1 VGSAVVPVVVGVAVG
16 ERPSPLAM
24 IGVVMALPAIA
35 LAAANGISG
44 SVTLKTAGVTDGLVA
59 GAGFGVL
66 FVALAQAGGQAGL
79 WPIAAEQTSALLLV
93 LAVAARSR
101 KPLHVNGRT
110 AGLPILVG
118 VGGMSATLLY
128 FYATHS
134 GMMTTVAVL
143 TSLYPGVTVVL
154 ARAIL
159 HERFSSTQ
167 RLGLALCAGAVAA
180 IALT

>member
-1 VGSAVVPVVVGVAVG
+1 MGAANPA
-16 ERPSPLAM
+16 PLAM

-35 LAAANGISG
+35 LAAANGATG

-59 GAGFGVL
+59 GAGIGVL
-66 FVALAQAGGQAGL
+66 VRRSRAGGGQAGL
-79 WPIAAEQTSALLLV
+79 WPIASEQTSALLLV
-93 LAVAARSR
+93 LAVAARSCQ
-101 KPLHVNGRT
+101 PLHVNVRT

-128 FYATHS
+128 VYATQS
-134 GMMTTVAVL
+134 GMLTTVAVL

-154 ARAIL
+154 ARTIL
-159 HERFSSTQ
+159 HERFSSAQ
-167 RLGLALCAGAVAA
+167 RLGLALCASAVAA